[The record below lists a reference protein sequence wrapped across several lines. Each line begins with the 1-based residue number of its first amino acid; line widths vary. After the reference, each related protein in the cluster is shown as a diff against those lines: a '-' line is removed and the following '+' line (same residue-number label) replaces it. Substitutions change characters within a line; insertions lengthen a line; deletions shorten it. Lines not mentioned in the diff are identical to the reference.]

1 MRGVSHSTVPPCF
14 GEADRMG
21 CLWREAVINVVKNK
35 GGRSGI
41 KTSMQLWGAYSWTR
55 GME

>member
-1 MRGVSHSTVPPCF
+1 MSAWTTGQNDVIRELGYRG
-14 GEADRMG
+14 A
-21 CLWREAVINVVKNK
+21 EAVREEIRR
-35 GGRSGI
+35 RSGI